1 MIERKTSI
9 PRIWKF
15 KYSYMSILHNVT
27 FIIYFEKHNF
37 FKYKILFRSSPTGV
51 FLS

>member
-1 MIERKTSI
+1 MIERKTSV
-9 PRIWKF
+9 PRIGKF
-15 KYSYMSILHNVT
+15 KYSYMPTLHNVT

-37 FKYKILFRSSPTGV
+37 FKYKILFGSSSTSM